1 MAAPLPICYL
11 NGSFEPL
18 ADARISPLDRGFLF
32 ADGVYEVLPVF
43 AGRPFR
49 FKEHF
54 DRLDR
59 SLNEIRLPS
68 PHTHAQWQALLDELV
83 ARNGGGDMYVYI
95 QVTRGMEYGRNHA
108 FPAKVVP
115 TVFGMASPLPVL
127 TDAIREH
134 GLKAITVEDFR
145 WGRCDIKSIALLAN
159 VLIKQSAEDAG
170 ANEAIIVHEGHVLEG
185 ASTSV
190 FAVIEGV
197 LRTPPNSHH
206 LLPGTTRDVVLELAK
221 DAFNCQVEPIS
232 VAELRRA
239 DEIWI
244 AAATRDVLPVTLL
257 DGVPVG
263 TGRPGPLWARMSTAF
278 NELRQRLGLLPTPA
292 SGTATR

>member
-1 MAAPLPICYL
+1 MATPLPICYL

-43 AGRPFR
+43 TGRPFR

-68 PHTHAQWQALLDELV
+68 PHTHAEWQALLDELV

-127 TDAIREH
+127 TDAIRTQ

-170 ANEAIIVHEGHVLEG
+170 ANEAIIVSQGNVLEG

-190 FAVIEGV
+190 FAVIDGV
-197 LRTPPNSHH
+197 LKTPPNSHH

-221 DAFNCQVEPIS
+221 DAFNCKVEPVS

-239 DEIWI
+239 QEIWI

-257 DGVPVG
+257 DGAPVG
-263 TGRPGPLWARMSTAF
+263 TGRPGPLWAKMSTAF
-278 NELRQRLGLLPTPA
+278 NDLRQRLGLLPTHA
-292 SGTATR
+292 SGPAPR